1 VCKKKQSYADN
12 LKLLSFFCTTL
23 SKTKKKTKMP
33 ILLFSWVTFCFIFLF
48 VFIYSRICI
57 PVAVVT
63 CSRSQFA
70 LSPAFPAPT
79 HRRCGS
85 LSSSFLCVCE
95 GIAGKAAELLYIEL
109 DSCTNY
115 AKMLCRSF
123 LVAVGAATSVKLLTI
138 CVLYLILFIALTLK

>member
-1 VCKKKQSYADN
+1 
-12 LKLLSFFCTTL
+12 
-23 SKTKKKTKMP
+23 
-33 ILLFSWVTFCFIFLF
+33 
-48 VFIYSRICI
+48 
-57 PVAVVT
+57 
-63 CSRSQFA
+63 
-70 LSPAFPAPT
+70 
-79 HRRCGS
+79 
-85 LSSSFLCVCE
+85 VCE